1 MYSINP
7 LHIFIYLRKKD
18 DKVTNEKREG
28 SKIKGSIEQRR
39 CVPNRFLLIEEFQQ
53 FTFINV
59 LWTFLLITCASITIY
74 FHYISAKVN
83 IFHICRLFLKIL
95 RKQHSYD
102 IVNRMIIVF
111 VIEMNFSRQL
121 IASFWNIRL
130 KVFSQLITCLFHF

>member
-59 LWTFLLITCASITIY
+59 L
-74 FHYISAKVN
+74 
-83 IFHICRLFLKIL
+83 
-95 RKQHSYD
+95 
-102 IVNRMIIVF
+102 
-111 VIEMNFSRQL
+111 
-121 IASFWNIRL
+121 
-130 KVFSQLITCLFHF
+130 